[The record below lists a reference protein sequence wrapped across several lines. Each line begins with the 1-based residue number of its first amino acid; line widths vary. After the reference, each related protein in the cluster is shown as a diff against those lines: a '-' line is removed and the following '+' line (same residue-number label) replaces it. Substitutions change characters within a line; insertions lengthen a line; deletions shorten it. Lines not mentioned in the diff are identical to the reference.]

1 MSVLALASLAACISP
16 GGARPTTPAYSGA
29 ARPDPSRPGR
39 PEDPA
44 PSAPVSERYADSRNA
59 YAPRHIPRE
68 QIPNIKRVAVLLPFD
83 STDPTAKAYAKG
95 LYNAIQLALFE
106 RPENR
111 NVVLMPR
118 DVSNLDPG
126 ATARVAEE
134 AIKDGA
140 IAVIGP
146 LNAQQVSAVAGRAA
160 EVRAPVFTFS
170 TDASVAGQ
178 GAYLMSLTAR
188 AEVKRIVE
196 WASQQGVTRFA
207 MFGPDTA
214 YARMVDMALRDEAAA
229 HAAAVFGVEYYAAGN
244 PSPQANAARLAQQ
257 IQSENRVFPNKV
269 AVLIPE
275 SGNGLRSAA
284 SLLRSASAT
293 NQSQVRFLGTSATWN
308 NPEIWRETSLEGGA
322 FPAPDPAVLATFE
335 NKYRAIYGEAPPGVA
350 SFGYDAGAL
359 VSALAGEDRL
369 DAAMIQRAPGFGGV
383 NGLYR
388 FQPDGSADRALAV
401 MQIQGRTGAKVV
413 SPALQAFADRPS

>member
-1 MSVLALASLAACISP
+1 
-16 GGARPTTPAYSGA
+16 
-29 ARPDPSRPGR
+29 
-39 PEDPA
+39 
-44 PSAPVSERYADSRNA
+44 
-59 YAPRHIPRE
+59 
-68 QIPNIKRVAVLLPFD
+68 
-83 STDPTAKAYAKG
+83 
-95 LYNAIQLALFE
+95 
-106 RPENR
+106 
-111 NVVLMPR
+111 MPR

-126 ATARVAEE
+126 ATSRVADE

-160 EVRAPVFTFS
+160 EVRAPVLTFS
-170 TDASVAGQ
+170 TDASIAGQ
-178 GAYLMSLTAR
+178 GAYMMSLTAR
-188 AEVKRIVE
+188 AEVRRIVD
-196 WASQQGVTRFA
+196 WAYTQGVTRFA

-244 PSPQANAARLAQQ
+244 PSPQDNAKRLAAQ
-257 IQSENRVFPNKV
+257 IKSENQVFPNKV

-284 SLLRSASAT
+284 SLLRAASGL
-293 NQSQVRFLGTSATWN
+293 NQTEVRFLGTSATWN

-359 VSALAGEDRL
+359 VAALASENRL
-369 DAAMIQRAPGFGGV
+369 DAAMIQRQPGYDGV

-388 FQPDGSADRALAV
+388 FMPDGSAERALSV

-413 SPALQAFADRPS
+413 SPGLKAFADRPS